1 MKITPCVPIHLDILQ
16 KNNIKLFIKRDDLTH
31 PLVSGNKWRKM
42 KYNILEAKNLGFETL
57 LTFGGAFSNHIH
69 ATAAV
74 GQTFG
79 FKTIGI
85 IRGEAASISNS
96 TLSSCIQMGM
106 QLHFI
111 SRSDYKL
118 KNNSDFQK
126 QLVKKFGKCYIVPEG
141 GTNTFAV
148 KGCAEI
154 ITETIPQIDA
164 KIDYWTVGCG
174 TGGTASGMILGT
186 KNKSKVIAFSAL
198 KGDFHK
204 NDIKNLI
211 NDDKLNHWEVN
222 TDYHFGG
229 FARYKPELVEFINN
243 FKKETNIQLEPIYN
257 GKMLFGVFDLIKKG
271 YFPRDSTIVAI
282 HTGGLQGIKGFNERY
297 GNLIS

>member
-1 MKITPCVPIHLDILQ
+1 MKITPIVLLELDVLKKHQ
-16 KNNIKLFIKRDDLTH
+16 IKLFIKRDDLTH

-42 KYNILEAKNLGFETL
+42 KYNIIEAKRQGFDTI
-57 LTFGGAFSNHIH
+57 LTFGGVFSNHIH

-74 GQTFG
+74 GKEFG

-85 IRGEAASISNS
+85 IRGEENSISNN
-96 TLSSCIQMGM
+96 TLSSAKEMGM

-111 SRSDYKL
+111 SRSNYRL
-118 KNNSDFQK
+118 KNEKSFQNELIRK
-126 QLVKKFGKCYIVPEG
+126 YGHIYIVPEG
-141 GTNTFAV
+141 GTNQFALS
-148 KGCAEI
+148 GCEEI
-154 ITETIPQIDA
+154 ITESILQIDT

-198 KGDFHK
+198 KGDFHT

-211 NDDKLNHWEVN
+211 NDDKFDNWEVN

-229 FARYKPELVEFINN
+229 FAKYKPELVDFINN
-243 FKKETNIQLEPIYN
+243 FKMETNIQLEPIYN

-271 YFPRDSTIVAI
+271 YFPRGSTIVAI
-282 HTGGLQGIKGFNERY
+282 HTGGIQGIKGFNERY